1 MLSMSHTFHTQ
12 SISLYECQY
21 CSISADGISSSN
33 VTLQREQCHV
43 TGATMTFPPHMLIE
57 VRRHHVL
64 GGAKHL
70 LKLPLHSVPV
80 SFHVIRANTSLRILE
95 IHTVVNSAVLIP
107 KAAYLSIRSPFIRP
121 DDGSYN
127 KCSNVMSDK

>member
-1 MLSMSHTFHTQ
+1 MPSMSHTVRTQ
-12 SISLYECQY
+12 SISVYQCQY

-64 GGAKHL
+64 GGAEHL
-70 LKLPLHSVPV
+70 LKPSLHSVPV

-95 IHTVVNSAVLIP
+95 IHAMVNSEVLIP
-107 KAAYLSIRSPFIRP
+107 KAAYLSICSPFVRP

-127 KCSNVMSDK
+127 KCSNVMNAD